1 MQQAGTLVELDSLA
15 ETSALPPELVLAV
28 PFPDVV
34 HLGKTVK
41 CSWLNWFIE
50 LDGEMSNLVL
60 LRTLRDCNDLTIRN
74 RFRKL
79 LTLECVRNKDRMA
92 VEPIV
97 RLTRTEAHTTAPEK
111 YRFWKNNQPGMC
123 PRSIA
128 VSIGPHGTV
137 LILHYDFDKAISKL
151 TTVRL
156 HQPADECIKKEGLT
170 NARDL
175 CYNNG
180 VAFIAERASG
190 VISFCNFEKCVQVD
204 VKSLKRG
211 LDLVS
216 HLRRSGL
223 TE

>member
-15 ETSALPPELVLAV
+15 EISALPPELVLAV

-97 RLTRTEAHTTAPEK
+97 RLTRTEVHTTAPEK
-111 YRFWKNNQPGMC
+111 YKF
-123 PRSIA
+123 
-128 VSIGPHGTV
+128 
-137 LILHYDFDKAISKL
+137 
-151 TTVRL
+151 
-156 HQPADECIKKEGLT
+156 
-170 NARDL
+170 
-175 CYNNG
+175 
-180 VAFIAERASG
+180 
-190 VISFCNFEKCVQVD
+190 
-204 VKSLKRG
+204 
-211 LDLVS
+211 
-216 HLRRSGL
+216 
-223 TE
+223 